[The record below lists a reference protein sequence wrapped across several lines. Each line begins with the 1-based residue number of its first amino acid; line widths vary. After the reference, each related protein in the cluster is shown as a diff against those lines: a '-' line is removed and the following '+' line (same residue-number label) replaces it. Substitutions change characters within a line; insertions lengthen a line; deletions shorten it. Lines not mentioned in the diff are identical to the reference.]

1 MHCDRIVFHL
11 KSELE
16 WNLQEKPQ
24 VLKFQAER
32 MGFKEYPR
40 RLLNRQ
46 LAALKALADK
56 GDTNA
61 QAVYQILFEAWSPT
75 TGGEE

>member
-1 MHCDRIVFHL
+1 
-11 KSELE
+11 
-16 WNLQEKPQ
+16 
-24 VLKFQAER
+24 

-56 GDTNA
+56 GDTND